1 MFVMSDVKYTKRT
14 LRRDHKLFIEIDKEE
29 RSKLLLDY
37 SLGACRCHPIRK
49 QKQYNHE
56 NNE

>member
-1 MFVMSDVKYTKRT
+1 MFVMSDDKYIKRT

-29 RSKLLLDY
+29 RGKLLLDY

-49 QKQYNHE
+49 
-56 NNE
+56 

>member
-1 MFVMSDVKYTKRT
+1 MFVMSDVKYIKRT

-37 SLGACRCHPIRK
+37 SLGACRCHPMRK
-49 QKQYNHE
+49 
-56 NNE
+56 